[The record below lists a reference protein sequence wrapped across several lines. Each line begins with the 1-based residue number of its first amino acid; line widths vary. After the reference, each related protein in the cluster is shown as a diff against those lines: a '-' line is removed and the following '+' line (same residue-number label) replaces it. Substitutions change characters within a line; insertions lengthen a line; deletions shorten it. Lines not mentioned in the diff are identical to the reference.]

1 MNSPYSGYRQ
11 LCLGKNGKLEIQT
24 RRNLIRRK
32 QNGRIEKDSRKD
44 TILLMGK
51 KLLQPL
57 QAGPMTLKN
66 RIMFPPL
73 TTGYEERDGSIGP
86 RSLGFYER
94 LAKGGTAY
102 IVIGDVAPVRT
113 ASPTPMLYDDSQIPA
128 FKKLADTLHAYD
140 SRLALQIFHPE
151 YDVPGVGRLIMG
163 AGMARKAA
171 ADAKAAGNEEEFQ
184 KQTEQAEKL
193 TKDAYAK
200 LRHEMQHF
208 VDEVS
213 TEQLAQIRDSI
224 AACAARAQKAGVDAI
239 EVHGDRLLGSMCS
252 KMLNHRTDGYGGSLE
267 NRTRYAL
274 EVVAAIKEAAP
285 ALAVEYK
292 LPVITVNKD
301 GSLRGKGGLEE
312 EEVIAFAK
320 MLEQAGVDMIQAA
333 QANHTGNMGDTIPPM
348 GDVPY
353 NWTLPVAKRVK
364 EAVNIPV
371 ATVGRVITVEAGE
384 QILENGEADVIGYG
398 RSLLTDPDIAV
409 KTASGECIRECL
421 NCNKGCVDAIQN
433 RRYISCVLNAE
444 NGDETTI
451 SIKPADTVKKIAVVG
466 AGIAGLEAARV
477 AAKRGHQVTIFEKDD
492 KIGGQIHLAAVP
504 PRKSEILRAVTYYEK
519 ILPLLKA
526 ELRLQTTPEAWE
538 LNQFDAVIAAVGA
551 HNMELPLPAENSRVV
566 SSWDVLNGA
575 ETAGTCVVLGGGL
588 VGTETAEYLAAKGHK
603 VIIVEM
609 MDKIAAGE
617 SATVMPLITKDF
629 EAHGVEQH
637 VNTKV
642 KEIRDNVIYAVN
654 TKDNTEIAVKAD
666 TIVNALGSKK
676 NVFDTDGITVP
687 VIYAGDCSGERTA
700 DIAAAVR
707 SGYHAANEI

>member
-1 MNSPYSGYRQ
+1 
-11 LCLGKNGKLEIQT
+11 
-24 RRNLIRRK
+24 
-32 QNGRIEKDSRKD
+32 
-44 TILLMGK
+44 MGK
-51 KLLQPL
+51 KLLEPL
-57 QAGPMTLKN
+57 QAGSMTLKN

-73 TTGYEERDGSIGP
+73 TTGYEERDGSIGE

-94 LAKGGTAY
+94 LAKGGVAY

-128 FKKLADTLHAYD
+128 FRRLADALHAHD
-140 SRLALQIFHPE
+140 SRLALQMFHPE

-163 AGMARKAA
+163 AGAARKAA
-171 ADAKAAGNEEEFQ
+171 AEAKAAGNEEEFE
-184 KQTEQAEKL
+184 KQTQQAEKM

-200 LRHEMQHF
+200 LRYEMQHF
-208 VDEVS
+208 ATEAT
-213 TEQLAQIRDSI
+213 TEQLARIRESI
-224 AACAARAQKAGVDAI
+224 AQCAARAQKAGVDAI

-252 KMLNHRTDGYGGSLE
+252 EMLNHRTDEYGGSLE
-267 NRTRYAL
+267 NRARYAL
-274 EVVAAIKEAAP
+274 EVVAAIKKAAP

-292 LPVITVNKD
+292 LPIITVNQD
-301 GSLRGKGGLEE
+301 GSLRGKGGLLEDE
-312 EEVIAFAK
+312 AVAFAK
-320 MLEQAGVDMIQAA
+320 MLEEAGVDMIQAA

-353 NWTLPVAKRVK
+353 NWTLPAAKRIK
-364 EAVNIPV
+364 NAVNIPV

-384 QILENGEADVIGYG
+384 QILENGEADMIGYG

-409 KTASGECIRECL
+409 KTAAGECIRECL

-444 NGDETTI
+444 NGDETTVCI
-451 SIKPADTVKKIAVVG
+451 RPAETVKKVAIAG

-477 AAKRGHQVTIFEKDD
+477 AAKRGHQVTVFEKDD

-519 ILPLLKA
+519 ILPSLDIELKLNTEPSA
-526 ELRLQTTPEAWE
+526 GE
-538 LNQFDAVIAAVGA
+538 LNQYDAVLVAAGA
-551 HNMELPLPAENSRVV
+551 HNMELPVPVENSNVV
-566 SSWDVLNGA
+566 SSWDVLKGA
-575 ETAGTCVVLGGGL
+575 GVTGTCAVLGGGL
-588 VGTETAEYLAAKGHK
+588 VGTETAEYLAAQGCKT
-603 VIIVEM
+603 VIIEM

-629 EAHGVEQH
+629 EKHGVEQH
-637 VNTKV
+637 VNTRV
-642 KEIRDNVIYAVN
+642 KEIRDNVIYAEN
-654 TKDNTEIAVKAD
+654 TKDHTEITIHAD

-676 NVFDTDGITVP
+676 NEFDVSGITVP
-687 VIYAGDCSGERTA
+687 VTYIGDCSGERTA

-707 SGYHAANEI
+707 SGYHAANAL

>member
-1 MNSPYSGYRQ
+1 
-11 LCLGKNGKLEIQT
+11 
-24 RRNLIRRK
+24 
-32 QNGRIEKDSRKD
+32 
-44 TILLMGK
+44 MGK
-51 KLLQPL
+51 KLLEPL
-57 QAGPMTLKN
+57 QAGSMTLKN

-73 TTGYEERDGSIGP
+73 TTGYEERDGSIGE

-94 LAKGGTAY
+94 LAKGGVAY

-128 FKKLADTLHAYD
+128 FRRLADALHAHD

-163 AGMARKAA
+163 AGAARKAA
-171 ADAKAAGNEEEFQ
+171 AEAKAAGNEEEFE
-184 KQTEQAEKL
+184 KQTQQAEKM

-200 LRHEMQHF
+200 LRYEMQHF
-208 VDEVS
+208 ATEAT
-213 TEQLAQIRDSI
+213 TEQLARIRDSI
-224 AACAARAQKAGVDAI
+224 AQCAARAQKAGVDAI

-252 KMLNHRTDGYGGSLE
+252 EMLNHRTDEYGGSLE
-267 NRTRYAL
+267 NRARYAL
-274 EVVAAIKEAAP
+274 EVVAAIKKAAP

-292 LPVITVNKD
+292 LPIITVNQD
-301 GSLRGKGGLEE
+301 GSLRGKGGLLEDE
-312 EEVIAFAK
+312 AVAFAK
-320 MLEQAGVDMIQAA
+320 MLEEAGVDMIQAA

-353 NWTLPVAKRVK
+353 NWTLPAAKRIK
-364 EAVNIPV
+364 NAVNIPV

-384 QILENGEADVIGYG
+384 QILENGEADMIGYG

-409 KTASGECIRECL
+409 KTAAGECIRECL

-444 NGDETTI
+444 NGDETTVCI
-451 SIKPADTVKKIAVVG
+451 RPAETVKKVAIAG

-477 AAKRGHQVTIFEKDD
+477 AAKRGHQVTVFEKDD

-519 ILPLLKA
+519 ILPSLDIELKLNTEPSA
-526 ELRLQTTPEAWE
+526 GE
-538 LNQFDAVIAAVGA
+538 LNQYDAVLVAAGA
-551 HNMELPLPAENSRVV
+551 HNMELPVPVENSNVV
-566 SSWDVLNGA
+566 SSWDVLKGA
-575 ETAGTCVVLGGGL
+575 GVTGTCAVLGGGL
-588 VGTETAEYLAAKGHK
+588 VGTETAEYLAAQGCKT
-603 VIIVEM
+603 VIIEM

-629 EAHGVEQH
+629 EKHGVEQH
-637 VNTKV
+637 VNTRV
-642 KEIRDNVIYAVN
+642 KEIRDNVIYAEN
-654 TKDNTEIAVKAD
+654 TKDHTEITIHAD

-676 NVFDTDGITVP
+676 NEFDVSGITVP
-687 VIYAGDCSGERTA
+687 VTYIGDCSGERTA

-707 SGYHAANEI
+707 SGYHAANAL

>member
-1 MNSPYSGYRQ
+1 
-11 LCLGKNGKLEIQT
+11 
-24 RRNLIRRK
+24 
-32 QNGRIEKDSRKD
+32 
-44 TILLMGK
+44 MGK
-51 KLLQPL
+51 KLLEPL
-57 QAGPMTLKN
+57 QAGSMTLKN

-73 TTGYEERDGSIGP
+73 TTGYEERDGSIGE

-94 LAKGGTAY
+94 LAKGGVAY

-128 FKKLADTLHAYD
+128 FRRLADALHAHD

-163 AGMARKAA
+163 AGAARKAA
-171 ADAKAAGNEEEFQ
+171 AEAKAAGNEEEFE
-184 KQTEQAEKL
+184 KQTQQAEKM

-200 LRHEMQHF
+200 LRYEMQHF
-208 VDEVS
+208 ATEAT
-213 TEQLAQIRDSI
+213 TEQLARIRESI
-224 AACAARAQKAGVDAI
+224 AQCAARAQKAGVDAI

-252 KMLNHRTDGYGGSLE
+252 EMLNHRTDEYGGSLE
-267 NRTRYAL
+267 NRARYAL
-274 EVVAAIKEAAP
+274 EVVAAIKKAAP

-292 LPVITVNKD
+292 LPIITVNQD
-301 GSLRGKGGLEE
+301 GSLRGKGGLLEDE
-312 EEVIAFAK
+312 AVAFAK
-320 MLEQAGVDMIQAA
+320 MLEEAGVDMIQAA

-353 NWTLPVAKRVK
+353 NWTLPAAKRIK
-364 EAVNIPV
+364 NTVNIPV

-384 QILENGEADVIGYG
+384 QILENGEADMIGYG

-409 KTASGECIRECL
+409 KTAAGECIRECL

-444 NGDETTI
+444 NGDETTVCI
-451 SIKPADTVKKIAVVG
+451 RPAETVKKVAIAG

-477 AAKRGHQVTIFEKDD
+477 AAKRGHQVTLFEKDD

-519 ILPLLKA
+519 ILPSLDIELKLNTEPSA
-526 ELRLQTTPEAWE
+526 GE
-538 LNQFDAVIAAVGA
+538 LNQYDAVLVAAGA
-551 HNMELPLPAENSRVV
+551 HNMELPVPVENSNVV
-566 SSWDVLNGA
+566 SSWDVLKGA
-575 ETAGTCVVLGGGL
+575 GVTGTCAVLGGGL
-588 VGTETAEYLAAKGHK
+588 VGTETAEYLAAQGCKT
-603 VIIVEM
+603 VIIEM

-629 EAHGVEQH
+629 EKHGVEQH
-637 VNTKV
+637 VNTRV
-642 KEIRDNVIYAVN
+642 KEIRDNVIYAEN
-654 TKDNTEIAVKAD
+654 TKDHTEITIHAD

-676 NVFDTDGITVP
+676 NEFDVSGITVP
-687 VIYAGDCSGERTA
+687 VTYIGDCSGERTA

-707 SGYHAANEI
+707 SGYHAANAL